1 VKDKL
6 DELERKIDKLLEER
20 ENKEN
25 PTDM

>member
-20 ENKEN
+20 ENKET
-25 PTDM
+25 PTDR